1 MLKLWI
7 LRRLVGLVTLY
18 FSIIDCVS
26 WFVILFLSL
35 SFRDFPLFLSS
46 LYPQLYLFVSH
57 HNRSFSMWFNSPPPL
72 SVCIFLMVP
81 VFLSILFKTL
91 ALSFKKIIVNFSQC
105 GLILSLSL
113 FLKNG
118 LLPSSLFFLIFV
130 FSIQLIVNKFI
141 IFVYDWIRSA
151 DLWRLKR
158 PLYQLSNNQCPL
170 FAICPSLYV
179 FLCFFSIRF
188 IRYGSEFLQQ
198 PSNLAWKKLDRVH
211 ESFSV

>member
-1 MLKLWI
+1 MSLASL
-7 LRRLVGLVTLY
+7 
-18 FSIIDCVS
+18 FSFS
-26 WFVILFLSL
+26 LFLFETFL
-35 SFRDFPLFLSS
+35 SFYLVYILNYISSFHITIVLFQCGLI
-46 LYPQLYLFVSH
+46 
-57 HNRSFSMWFNSPPPL
+57 PPPL